1 MYRIDHAPPR
11 VVVDGLTLGR
21 LGMLKVAERALRD
34 ARGMVTLDL
43 PGGRAVTLLARPA
56 HAAFWQDNPGL
67 FHKDVDHPGTGAAL
81 TRDVLGKTLLTAR
94 DGAEWQQ
101 MRAELT
107 GLLGQSKAWF
117 RRPLAAATG
126 ALADRLVRDADTPL
140 LDQCIA
146 WAMQA
151 ICDPLFAAPQWDKA
165 AHDLVLALND
175 GFLARL
181 EGAALPDGLQGRYA
195 ALMARIGQ
203 DRGANSVADVVM
215 QEGASE
221 AQLQSIVGGMLAGS
235 LHINALSLFW
245 MLVQVA
251 GDAGLQDRI
260 AAESRG
266 NDTGRAVDTPLAFAT
281 VREAQRLRPVMAFIE
296 RQMAADTVLDGYTL
310 RAGDTV
316 LFSPWFAQRDAEV
329 WDDPLQF
336 DPARFGPGARHA
348 KGAAFPFGLGPRM
361 CPGMNLVNQQL
372 TFALS
377 RLCRS
382 ARFSLAADTRPG
394 DLGCMFR
401 VNLEPRGPVRL
412 VLTRRTPFQSFTKGD
427 RHAVDAL

>member
-1 MYRIDHAPPR
+1 MCMTDVAPPR
-11 VVVDGLTLGR
+11 VAVDGVTLGR

-34 ARGMVTLDL
+34 VRGVVTLAL
-43 PGGRAVTLLARPA
+43 PGGRDVTLLARPA
-56 HAAFWQDNPGL
+56 HAAYWQDNPGL
-67 FHKDVDHPGTGAAL
+67 FHKDMAQAGTGAAL
-81 TRDVLGKTLLTAR
+81 TREVLGKTLLTGR
-94 DGAEWQQ
+94 DGAEWAE

-126 ALADRLVRDADTPL
+126 VLADGLARDAGRPL
-140 LDQCIA
+140 LDQCIT
-146 WAMQA
+146 WAIQA
-151 ICDPLFAAPQWDKA
+151 ICDPLFAAPQWDRA

-181 EGAALPDGLQGRYA
+181 EGAALPDGLQAQYT

-215 QEGASE
+215 QQGASE

-260 AAESRG
+260 AAESG
-266 NDTGRAVDTPLAFAT
+266 GGGTARAVDTPLAFAT

-296 RQMAADTVLDGYTL
+296 RQMVSDAMIDGYLL

-329 WDDPLQF
+329 WENPLQF
-336 DPARFGPGARHA
+336 DPARFLPGARHA

-377 RLCRS
+377 TLCRA

-401 VNLEPRGPVRL
+401 INLEPRGPVRL
-412 VLTRRTPFQSFTKGD
+412 VLTRRVPLQSVIKGD